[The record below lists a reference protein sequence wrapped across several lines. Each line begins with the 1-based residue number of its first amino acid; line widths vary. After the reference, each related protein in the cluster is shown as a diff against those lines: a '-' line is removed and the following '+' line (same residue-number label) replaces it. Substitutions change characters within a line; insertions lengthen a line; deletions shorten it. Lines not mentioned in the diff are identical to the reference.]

1 MTEATSVLTTYFTTG
16 QVARLTGLSHRQLDH
31 WAWSGFLAP
40 AAVAGA
46 AGAFARRR
54 YTFEDLVHIRTV
66 AELRRQ
72 GASLQLGQKA
82 VERLRQFSVDP
93 LRQLKLVVLDGEVYV
108 YRNWAELERAT
119 DGQLAFTL
127 VDVGAVL
134 CQLEGQLATLRRRS
148 EQHRAPTET
157 SSIAVG

>member
-1 MTEATSVLTTYFTTG
+1 MAEATNAPMAYFTTG

-31 WAWSGFLAP
+31 WAWSGFLVPSGGEGAP
-40 AAVAGA
+40 S
-46 AGAFARRR
+46 AFARRR
-54 YTFEDLVHIRTV
+54 YTFEDLVRIRTV

-72 GASLQLGQKA
+72 GAPLQLVRKA
-82 VERLRQFSVDP
+82 VERLRQFTVDP

-108 YRNWAELERAT
+108 YRSWAELERAT

-134 CQLEGQLATLRRRS
+134 RQLEGQLATLRPRSGRR
-148 EQHRAPTET
+148 RAPTET
-157 SSIAVG
+157 PSVAAG